1 MEVWAENETSALTV
15 GVDYEAYW
23 GDNMTP
29 KLLQK
34 YFDAYHKRLKDQMLV
49 NDITNYSL
57 GKYIRTAVGDVL
69 SGKNRYPRK
78 PYMLEEEP
86 KLKRTMS
93 KDETEAYLAKMA
105 KEQENE

>member
-1 MEVWAENETSALTV
+1 M
-15 GVDYEAYW
+15 DYEAYW

-49 NDITNYSL
+49 NDISNHTL
-57 GKYIRTAVGDVL
+57 GKYIRSAVGDVL

-78 PYMLEEEP
+78 PYMLEQQEKPRLSRVLTAE
-86 KLKRTMS
+86 
-93 KDETEAYLAKMA
+93 ETEAYLAKMA
-105 KEQENE
+105 KEQKNE